1 MKRYETIVIID
12 PDLSKEAETPIFD
25 RVNDLI
31 PQYKG
36 FLVETDDWGTK
47 KLAYDIKKKNRGHYV
62 RLDFC
67 GDGALIQ
74 EMERFFRI
82 DDKVMKFMTV
92 LLDEDADLD
101 AIKADLAEKAAAEEQ
116 ASAEKVDEPAAV
128 EKVDEPAAAEKVD
141 EPAAVEMV
149 DEPAAAEKVDEPAAV
164 EMVDEPAAA
173 EKVDEPA
180 AVEMVDEPV
189 ETEASTEN
197 SEPTEEKKE
206 E

>member
-12 PDLSKEAETPIFD
+12 PDLSKEAETPIFE
-25 RVNDLI
+25 RLNDLI
-31 PQYKG
+31 PQYDG
-36 FLVETDDWGTK
+36 FLIETDDWGTK

-92 LLDEDADLD
+92 LLDENADLD
-101 AIKADLAEKAAAEEQ
+101 AIKADLAEKAAAAEQ
-116 ASAEKVDEPAAV
+116 AATTEQ
-128 EKVDEPAAAEKVD
+128 AAAEKAD
-141 EPAAVEMV
+141 EA
-149 DEPAAAEKVDEPAAV
+149 D
-164 EMVDEPAAA
+164 
-173 EKVDEPA
+173 
-180 AVEMVDEPV
+180 
-189 ETEASTEN
+189 ETEAPTEN
-197 SEPTEEKKE
+197 NEPIEAKKE

>member
-12 PDLSKEAETPIFD
+12 PDLSKEAETPIFE
-25 RVNDLI
+25 RLNDLI
-31 PQYKG
+31 PQYDG
-36 FLVETDDWGTK
+36 FLIETDDWGTK

-92 LLDEDADLD
+92 LLDENADLD
-101 AIKADLAEKAAAEEQ
+101 VIKADLAEKAAAAEQ
-116 ASAEKVDEPAAV
+116 AATAAQ
-128 EKVDEPAAAEKVD
+128 AAAEKAD
-141 EPAAVEMV
+141 ET
-149 DEPAAAEKVDEPAAV
+149 
-164 EMVDEPAAA
+164 
-173 EKVDEPA
+173 
-180 AVEMVDEPV
+180 V
-189 ETEASTEN
+189 ETEAPTEN
-197 SEPTEEKKE
+197 NEPIEAKKE

>member
-12 PDLSKEAETPIFD
+12 PDLSKEAETPIFE
-25 RVNDLI
+25 RLNDLI
-31 PQYKG
+31 PQYNG
-36 FLVETDDWGTK
+36 FLIETDDWGTK

-92 LLDEDADLD
+92 LLDENADLD
-101 AIKADLAEKAAAEEQ
+101 AIKADLAEKAAAAAEQ
-116 ASAEKVDEPAAV
+116 AATAEK
-128 EKVDEPAAAEKVD
+128 AAAEKADV
-141 EPAAVEMV
+141 A
-149 DEPAAAEKVDEPAAV
+149 
-164 EMVDEPAAA
+164 
-173 EKVDEPA
+173 
-180 AVEMVDEPV
+180 V
-189 ETEASTEN
+189 ETEAPTESN
-197 SEPTEEKKE
+197 EPIEEKKE

>member
-25 RVNDLI
+25 RLNDLI

-36 FLVETDDWGTK
+36 FLIETDDWGTK

-92 LLDEDADLD
+92 LLDDNIDLD
-101 AIKADLAEKAAAEEQ
+101 AIKADLAEKAAEAER
-116 ASAEKVDEPAAV
+116 
-128 EKVDEPAAAEKVD
+128 AAAEK
-141 EPAAVEMV
+141 
-149 DEPAAAEKVDEPAAV
+149 AEKA
-164 EMVDEPAAA
+164 
-173 EKVDEPA
+173 
-180 AVEMVDEPV
+180 V
-189 ETEASTEN
+189 ETEATTEN
-197 SEPTEEKKE
+197 HEPIEAKKE

>member
-12 PDLSKEAETPIFD
+12 PDLSKEAETPIFE

-36 FLVETDDWGTK
+36 FLIETDDWGTK

-82 DDKVMKFMTV
+82 DDNVLKFMTV
-92 LLDEDADLD
+92 LLDEDADL
-101 AIKADLAEKAAAEEQ
+101 ATKRSK
-116 ASAEKVDEPAAV
+116 PAWRR
-128 EKVDEPAAAEKVD
+128 KQRLKSRRRPKRL
-141 EPAAVEMV
+141 
-149 DEPAAAEKVDEPAAV
+149 K
-164 EMVDEPAAA
+164 
-173 EKVDEPA
+173 
-180 AVEMVDEPV
+180 
-189 ETEASTEN
+189 N
-197 SEPTEEKKE
+197 R
-206 E
+206 

>member
-12 PDLSKEAETPIFD
+12 PDLSKEAEAPIFD

-31 PQYKG
+31 PQFEG
-36 FLVETDDWGTK
+36 FLIETDDWGTK
-47 KLAYDIKKKNRGHYV
+47 KLAYDIKKKSRGHYV

-67 GDGALIQ
+67 GSGALIQ

-101 AIKADLAEKAAAEEQ
+101 AIKADLAAKAAAEKQPEAEAAEETKEEQ
-116 ASAEKVDEPAAV
+116 TPAAD
-128 EKVDEPAAAEKVD
+128 DE
-141 EPAAVEMV
+141 
-149 DEPAAAEKVDEPAAV
+149 
-164 EMVDEPAAA
+164 
-173 EKVDEPA
+173 
-180 AVEMVDEPV
+180 
-189 ETEASTEN
+189 S
-197 SEPTEEKKE
+197 TEEKKE

>member
-12 PDLSKEAETPIFD
+12 PDLSKEAEAPIFE

-36 FLVETDDWGTK
+36 FLIETDDWGTK

-82 DDKVMKFMTV
+82 DDNVMKFMTV
-92 LLDEDADLD
+92 LLDENADLD
-101 AIKADLAEKAAAEEQ
+101 AIKADLAEKAAAEE
-116 ASAEKVDEPAAV
+116 AGGSRSRLKKNPL
-128 EKVDEPAAAEKVD
+128 KLKNLFNR
-141 EPAAVEMV
+141 
-149 DEPAAAEKVDEPAAV
+149 K
-164 EMVDEPAAA
+164 
-173 EKVDEPA
+173 
-180 AVEMVDEPV
+180 
-189 ETEASTEN
+189 T
-197 SEPTEEKKE
+197 SEPTEAKERGVIWPFQNPAPEERKE
-206 E
+206 EFSTGAKCADSVQTRALSSTIKIPKH

>member
-12 PDLSKEAETPIFD
+12 PDLSKEAEAPILE

-36 FLVETDDWGTK
+36 LLIETDDWGTK
-47 KLAYDIKKKNRGHYV
+47 KMAYEIKKKSRGHYV

-82 DDKVMKFMTV
+82 DDKVLKFMTV
-92 LLDEDADLD
+92 LLDEEADLD
-101 AIKADLAEKAAAEEQ
+101 AIKADLAAQE
-116 ASAEKVDEPAAV
+116 
-128 EKVDEPAAAEKVD
+128 AAEKQPAGEVAE
-141 EPAAVEMV
+141 EPAEK
-149 DEPAAAEKVDEPAAV
+149 PA
-164 EMVDEPAAA
+164 
-173 EKVDEPA
+173 
-180 AVEMVDEPV
+180 PV
-189 ETEASTEN
+189 EDKTT
-197 SEPTEEKKE
+197 TEEKKE

>member
-12 PDLSKEAETPIFD
+12 PDLSKEAEVPIFE

-36 FLVETDDWGTK
+36 FLIETDDWGTK

-82 DDKVMKFMTV
+82 DDNVMKFMTV

-101 AIKADLAEKAAAEEQ
+101 AIKSDLAEKEAAKEQ
-116 ASAEKVDEPAAV
+116 AEAA
-128 EKVDEPAAAEKVD
+128 KAA
-141 EPAAVEMV
+141 
-149 DEPAAAEKVDEPAAV
+149 
-164 EMVDEPAAA
+164 
-173 EKVDEPA
+173 
-180 AVEMVDEPV
+180 EPV

-197 SEPTEEKKE
+197 NEPTEAKKE

>member
-25 RVNDLI
+25 RLNDLI

-36 FLVETDDWGTK
+36 FLIETDDWGTK

-62 RLDFC
+62 RFDFC

-92 LLDEDADLD
+92 LLDDNIDLD
-101 AIKADLAEKAAAEEQ
+101 VIKADLAEKAAAAEQ
-116 ASAEKVDEPAAV
+116 
-128 EKVDEPAAAEKVD
+128 AAAEKAD
-141 EPAAVEMV
+141 EA
-149 DEPAAAEKVDEPAAV
+149 
-164 EMVDEPAAA
+164 
-173 EKVDEPA
+173 
-180 AVEMVDEPV
+180 V
-189 ETEASTEN
+189 ETEAPTEN
-197 SEPTEEKKE
+197 DEPIEAKKE

>member
-12 PDLSKEAETPIFD
+12 PDLSKEAETPIFE
-25 RVNDLI
+25 RVEDLI
-31 PQYKG
+31 PQYEG

-82 DDKVMKFMTV
+82 DDNVLKFMTV

-101 AIKADLAEKAAAEEQ
+101 AIKAGLAEKAAAEEQ
-116 ASAEKVDEPAAV
+116 A
-128 EKVDEPAAAEKVD
+128 AAEK
-141 EPAAVEMV
+141 
-149 DEPAAAEKVDEPAAV
+149 AEES
-164 EMVDEPAAA
+164 
-173 EKVDEPA
+173 
-180 AVEMVDEPV
+180 V
-189 ETEASTEN
+189 ETEESTED
-197 SEPTEEKKE
+197 SEPTEAKE
-206 E
+206 EE

>member
-12 PDLSKEAETPIFD
+12 PDLSKEAETPIFE
-25 RVNDLI
+25 RLNDLI
-31 PQYKG
+31 PQYNG
-36 FLVETDDWGTK
+36 FLIETDDWGTK

-92 LLDEDADLD
+92 LLDENADLD
-101 AIKADLAEKAAAEEQ
+101 AIKADLAEKAASAEQ
-116 ASAEKVDEPAAV
+116 AAATEK
-128 EKVDEPAAAEKVD
+128 AAAEKAD
-141 EPAAVEMV
+141 EV
-149 DEPAAAEKVDEPAAV
+149 
-164 EMVDEPAAA
+164 
-173 EKVDEPA
+173 
-180 AVEMVDEPV
+180 V
-189 ETEASTEN
+189 ETEAPTEN
-197 SEPTEEKKE
+197 NEPIEAKKE

>member
-12 PDLSKEAETPIFD
+12 PDLSKEAETPIFE
-25 RVNDLI
+25 RLNDLI
-31 PQYKG
+31 PQYDG
-36 FLVETDDWGTK
+36 FLIETDDWGTK

-92 LLDEDADLD
+92 LLDGNADLD
-101 AIKADLAEKAAAEEQ
+101 VIKADLAEKAAAAEQ
-116 ASAEKVDEPAAV
+116 AAAEQAAQQQ
-128 EKVDEPAAAEKVD
+128 AAAEKAD
-141 EPAAVEMV
+141 EA
-149 DEPAAAEKVDEPAAV
+149 
-164 EMVDEPAAA
+164 
-173 EKVDEPA
+173 
-180 AVEMVDEPV
+180 V
-189 ETEASTEN
+189 ETEAPTEN
-197 SEPTEEKKE
+197 NEPIEAKKE